1 VINADPGDQRAVPP
15 IGTVMPEMATL
26 GEAPENGRCAL
37 GMKLLVRLRCPSF
50 VGSPELLFA

>member
-1 VINADPGDQRAVPP
+1 MELALHPCCAREPP

-37 GMKLLVRLRCPSF
+37 GMKLLARLRCPSF